1 MRKERVDMEKQRD
14 KDEYIPERARESTN
28 EVVVELNLNELAPHV
43 KVVRPTRPS
52 LTYDR
57 ME

>member
-1 MRKERVDMEKQRD
+1 MNKRTEKRKASRIHKRD
-14 KDEYIPERARESTN
+14 RESIN
-28 EVVVELNLNELAPHV
+28 ESAVPLEVDELSPYV

>member
-1 MRKERVDMEKQRD
+1 MDRQSDEAKETPV
-14 KDEYIPERARESTN
+14 PERSNESAN
-28 EVVVELNLNELAPHV
+28 ERPVVLEMDELAPHV